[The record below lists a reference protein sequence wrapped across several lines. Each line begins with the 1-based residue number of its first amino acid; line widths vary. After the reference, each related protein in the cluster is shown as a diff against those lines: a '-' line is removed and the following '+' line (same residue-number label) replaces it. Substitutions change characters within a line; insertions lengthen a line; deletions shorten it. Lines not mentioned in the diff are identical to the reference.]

1 MALMLF
7 MIFQLRGEIRW
18 FKGSQIW
25 PFGNSRVRIAGA
37 GGSKLKIKKLRT
49 SDEGLYKCQGSKHCQ
64 HQGTCEIQTCLIA
77 LLTAGKSAVSI
88 EVLVEGLGG
97 HHRHKEVK
105 EDKGLK
111 ATSEKKDSYMSRMAW
126 GPAKGLLDSDTTSS
140 SISLKEPSSKE
151 RKGRDFME
159 TRQKESH
166 KKLDL
171 MALVLNICPV
181 PDKYSQFK
189 VSIQVPPF
197 SNPSGTFRGKPWH
210 GAPALRAVVQV
221 TDQAKS

>member
-1 MALMLF
+1 MVASTSAKVVKIVCIL
-7 MIFQLRGEIRW
+7 
-18 FKGSQIW
+18 KGMC
-25 PFGNSRVRIAGA
+25 
-37 GGSKLKIKKLRT
+37 K
-49 SDEGLYKCQGSKHCQ
+49 
-64 HQGTCEIQTCLIA
+64 IQTCLIA
-77 LLTAGKSAVSI
+77 LFTAGKSTASI
-88 EVLVEGLGG
+88 EVLVKSVDG
-97 HHRHKEVK
+97 HHRLKEIK

-111 ATSEKKDSYMSRMAW
+111 ATSGKKDSLKDNKKSYMSRMAW
-126 GPAKGLLDSDTTSS
+126 GPGKEQVYSDTMSS
-140 SISLKEPSSKE
+140 DKSFKEPQSSKE

-181 PDKYSQFK
+181 PDKYSHFK

-197 SNPSGTFRGKPWH
+197 SILSGTFPGKPWH